1 MQCVQCGATHERKG
15 MYCSKSCT
23 DKAYRERKKLKE
35 LKSKLSPDETPE
47 DEDDL
52 KINIPKE
59 KGEKQRWCNF
69 CGSTIENSDK
79 LGFCDGQHELDYWRA
94 ISLSLPLKIRI
105 DSKTIVETRR
115 YHKVQDIIEAMI
127 NRNKMGVTFF

>member
-52 KINIPKE
+52 KINRLLRVP
-59 KGEKQRWCNF
+59 C
-69 CGSTIENSDK
+69 
-79 LGFCDGQHELDYWRA
+79 
-94 ISLSLPLKIRI
+94 
-105 DSKTIVETRR
+105 
-115 YHKVQDIIEAMI
+115 
-127 NRNKMGVTFF
+127 